1 MARLAMRASAKAM
14 KLALRPAKKAAKPK
28 VFKIKVT
35 PKRSAALKP
44 RPKAPHSHA
53 PARNNSAQWT
63 TGVAIGASGAR
74 RYRLYR
80 PTGVRRG
87 EQLPLVVMLH
97 GCAQDAQALADS
109 TKMNRLARVE
119 RFLVLYPEQERLAN
133 LQNCWN
139 WYDTRSGRAQREVDS
154 IASAISQVCL
164 TQAVDQ
170 QRIALAGLS
179 AGASLAAMLAV
190 RHPKR
195 FQAVVMHSGVAP
207 GMASSTA
214 TALSAMRG
222 SRTAEPLAPVAAG
235 QHLPALLVIQGSVDP
250 MVAPS
255 NAMQAVQ
262 LWADGE
268 GARASQPRT
277 VQRGQRYPATVT
289 DFRNRGR
296 LVATL
301 CLVNGLGHAWSGGAP
316 GFPYSDPK
324 GPDASRM
331 AWAFMQKQFANRFS
345 VL

>member
-14 KLALRPAKKAAKPK
+14 KLALRPPKKVAKPQA
-28 VFKIKVT
+28 FKIKAT
-35 PKRSAALKP
+35 PKRATALKP
-44 RPKAPHSHA
+44 RAKTPASQA
-53 PARNNSAQWT
+53 PARNKSPQWT
-63 TGVAIGASGAR
+63 TGVAVGTSGAR
-74 RYRLYR
+74 RYRLYQ
-80 PTGVRRG
+80 PIGVRRG

-109 TKMNRLARVE
+109 TKMNRLAQVE
-119 RFLVLYPEQERLAN
+119 GFLVLYPEQERLAN

-154 IASAISQVCL
+154 IVSAIHQVCL

-170 QRIALAGLS
+170 QRIGLVGLS
-179 AGASLAAMLAV
+179 AGAGLAALLAV
-190 RHPKR
+190 RHPELS
-195 FQAVVMHSGVAP
+195 QAVVMHSGVAP

-214 TALSAMRG
+214 GALSAMRG
-222 SRTAEPLAPVAAG
+222 SRTAKPLAPLATG
-235 QHLPALLVIQGSVDP
+235 LHLPTLLVIQGSVDP

-255 NAMQAVQ
+255 NATQAVK
-262 LWADGE
+262 LWADCE
-268 GARASQPRT
+268 GARRSQPRT
-277 VQRGQRYPATVT
+277 VQRGQRYAATIT

-316 GFPYSDPK
+316 DLPYSDPK

-331 AWAFMQKQFANRFS
+331 AWAFIKKQFAAS
-345 VL
+345 